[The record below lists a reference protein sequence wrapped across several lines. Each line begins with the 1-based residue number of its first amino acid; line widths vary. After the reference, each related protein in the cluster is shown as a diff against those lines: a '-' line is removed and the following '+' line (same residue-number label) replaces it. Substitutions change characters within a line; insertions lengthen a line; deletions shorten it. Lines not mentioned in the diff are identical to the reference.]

1 MQKKK
6 SNVKPK
12 KSISKKATPKKTKT
26 VSRKNNSGK
35 SISVETNPKLP
46 PIEEKILIVCG
57 EPSGDLLGADL
68 IQELNKTGGNFSY
81 TGIGGIEMEKLGFN
95 SLHDIESLSVIGFTG
110 IITRYHQLKRIAKDL
125 VQKAV
130 EQNIH
135 YAVLIDYP
143 GFNLHL
149 AEKLRE
155 KGIKIIFY
163 VSPQIWA
170 WRFKRIFRIQKCV
183 DLMLVLFPFEKAIY
197 DEYNVKCE
205 FVGHPLSSRMKEKI
219 QIEKPIQ
226 IEKGIT
232 TICLMPGSRT
242 GEITKLLPP
251 MLDSAV
257 LIQNKMQSLNR
268 KVQFI
273 LPNINKSQEAFILE
287 TLNSAEKN
295 LNVKVKYFFDN
306 SAKCLEESDLV
317 ILSSGTATL
326 EVTYFE
332 KPMIIVYKLGFI
344 TYQIGLRLV
353 KAKDIGLVNILAGKR
368 ICKEFLQKDVN
379 GNTIFEESMQI
390 LEDKNYREKMIEEI
404 KKVKSSLGDGNA
416 GKNASSAILKLIR
429 ESALL

>member
-1 MQKKK
+1 
-6 SNVKPK
+6 
-12 KSISKKATPKKTKT
+12 
-26 VSRKNNSGK
+26 
-35 SISVETNPKLP
+35 
-46 PIEEKILIVCG
+46 
-57 EPSGDLLGADL
+57 
-68 IQELNKTGGNFSY
+68 
-81 TGIGGIEMEKLGFN
+81 
-95 SLHDIESLSVIGFTG
+95 
-110 IITRYHQLKRIAKDL
+110 
-125 VQKAV
+125 
-130 EQNIH
+130 
-135 YAVLIDYP
+135 
-143 GFNLHL
+143 
-149 AEKLRE
+149 
-155 KGIKIIFY
+155 
-163 VSPQIWA
+163 
-170 WRFKRIFRIQKCV
+170 
-183 DLMLVLFPFEKAIY
+183 
-197 DEYNVKCE
+197 
-205 FVGHPLSSRMKEKI
+205 
-219 QIEKPIQ
+219 
-226 IEKGIT
+226 
-232 TICLMPGSRT
+232 MPGSRT

-306 SAKCLEESDLV
+306 SAKCLEASDLV

-416 GKNASSAILKLIR
+416 GKNASTAILKLIR